1 MARNL
6 PLEAQGS
13 PEQPL
18 GMSTALFLR
27 YYWQRAPL
35 LIRQAFPGF
44 QAPLSGDDLAA
55 LACDDQALARLV
67 RYRRRSDRW
76 EVQHGPLSE
85 ADFDQLPAADWTLL
99 VQDVDK
105 WDPEVAALLAH
116 FDFIPRWRVDDIM
129 VSFAAPGGSVG
140 AHVDHYD
147 VFLLQGQG
155 QRHWAIDATAEPDL
169 SYRDDVPLKLLRHFQ
184 PSHDW
189 LLQPGD
195 MLYLPPGIP
204 HHGVAEG
211 ACLTLSI
218 GMRAPATGELLLPLI
233 DEFAEELG
241 EAQRFTDPGRE
252 PCAQPDTLEDDDVE
266 RFRNQIEGALKQL
279 QSRSKADLADFC
291 ARFLSQY
298 RQAAQPQPPRR
309 AASLNAIAKALKDG
323 KRMHLANGLRGL
335 RRRTDPP
342 ALFVAGQRWALPD
355 SLSDS
360 LTGDGLDYARW
371 SRLDADLQQR
381 LRQMLGE
388 GLLALVRR

>member
-6 PLEAQGS
+6 PLEAQGG

-18 GMSTALFLR
+18 GMSAALFLR

-35 LIRQAFPGF
+35 LIRQAFSGF
-44 QAPLSGDDLAA
+44 QAPLSGNDLAA
-55 LACDDQALARLV
+55 LASEADALSRLV

-85 ADFDQLPAADWTLL
+85 ADFEQLPAEDWTLL

-105 WDPEVAALLAH
+105 WDPDVAALLAH
-116 FDFIPRWRVDDIM
+116 FNFLPRWRIDDIM

-147 VFLLQGQG
+147 VFLLQGEG
-155 QRHWAIDATAEPDL
+155 QRRWAIDATAEPDL
-169 SYRDDVPLKLLRHFQ
+169 SYRDDAPLKLLRHFQ
-184 PSHDW
+184 PSHEW

-233 DEFAEELG
+233 EEFAEELG
-241 EAQRFTDPGRE
+241 EAQRFSDPGRD
-252 PCAQPDTLEDDDVE
+252 PCMQPDTLEDEDVE
-266 RFRNQIEGALKQL
+266 RVRRQVVAALQRL
-279 QSRSKADLADFC
+279 QSQPKTALADFC
-291 ARFLSQY
+291 ARYLS
-298 RQAAQPQPPRR
+298 
-309 AASLNAIAKALKDG
+309 
-323 KRMHLANGLRGL
+323 
-335 RRRTDPP
+335 
-342 ALFVAGQRWALPD
+342 
-355 SLSDS
+355 
-360 LTGDGLDYARW
+360 
-371 SRLDADLQQR
+371 
-381 LRQMLGE
+381 
-388 GLLALVRR
+388 